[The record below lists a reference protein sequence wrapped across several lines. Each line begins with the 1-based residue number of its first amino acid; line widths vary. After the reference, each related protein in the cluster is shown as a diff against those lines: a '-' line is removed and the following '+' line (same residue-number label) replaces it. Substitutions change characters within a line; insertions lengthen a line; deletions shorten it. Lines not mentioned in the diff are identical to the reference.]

1 MSKRR
6 IALLLV
12 AGIIAMM
19 TVLVART
26 MMTTQQQEAAP
37 VQVQMTEIMA
47 ATRDLPIG
55 TILKETDMKWIQWAA
70 DADTSQFYLKGR
82 DDMGRLNGAVLRDGM
97 RAGEPFL
104 TGHVVQPK
112 EHGFLAVILTP
123 GKRAMSVPLS
133 PNAEVAGFI
142 FPGDHV
148 DVILTHSFS
157 RKDNVD
163 LTERRV
169 SETVLTDVRVLAL
182 DQRSDSLSSDPK
194 VAQLATLEVTPK
206 QAERL
211 ALAADLAGGPTST
224 KGSLSLVLR
233 SLAAEEQEAVP
244 TDAATPNAA
253 ATTST
258 TPAAI
263 AKSQEHST
271 TWDSDVSP
279 AYPGVN
285 GDDGLMQR
293 VHIMRGKEA
302 TDTNFE
308 RHK

>member
-6 IALLLV
+6 VALLLV
-12 AGIIAMM
+12 AGLIAVI
-19 TVLVART
+19 TVLIART
-26 MMTTQQQEAAP
+26 LMKPQEEVATAP
-37 VQVQMTEIMA
+37 VVQTTEVLA
-47 ATRDLPIG
+47 AARDLPIG
-55 TILKETDMKWIQWAA
+55 TILKDSDMKWIQWASES
-70 DADTSQFYLKGR
+70 DTTQFYVKSK
-82 DDMGRLNGAVLRDGM
+82 DDTGKLVGAVLRDGM

-112 EHGFLAVILTP
+112 DHGFLAVVLTP
-123 GKRAMSVPLS
+123 GKRAMSVTLS

-157 RKDNVD
+157 RKDNAD
-163 LTERRV
+163 YTERRV

-182 DQRSDSLSSDPK
+182 DQKSDSMSAEAK
-194 VAQLATLEVTPK
+194 VAQLATLEVAPK
-206 QAERL
+206 QAEKL
-211 ALAADLAGGPTST
+211 ALAADLAGSGGAGH
-224 KGSLSLVLR
+224 GSLSLVLR
-233 SLAAEEQEAVP
+233 SLAAEDELAP
-244 TDAATPNAA
+244 ALDAAGNALPVPKPN
-253 ATTST
+253 T
-258 TPAAI
+258 
-263 AKSQEHST
+263 T

-279 AYPGVN
+279 AFPGVN

-293 VHIMRGKEA
+293 VHIMRGKDA